1 MGRVVLI
8 NSVLDSQLVYIMSAT
23 QVPQEVIKMIDKRRR
38 SFLWSGDK
46 ETSPAKCLV
55 AWANVCT
62 TKDMGGLGIKDFDTQ
77 NLCLLLNIVHRL
89 HCASSSAWGR
99 WIRQHV
105 DLSNMNAANM
115 GSHWELLRSLL
126 PLYQAL
132 TTVQL
137 GDGRSTSFWSDVWFE
152 DDAFADRF
160 PRLFSHC
167 TKKEASVH
175 QAITSNLAG
184 AFVNRMS
191 AQARDELRQL
201 TTITQGLT
209 LSDEPDTRLSPLSR
223 TKEKLDSSAIYKLL
237 KARGQAAD
245 PASSF
250 IWQNA
255 APPRVQMFIWLLC
268 KGRVQCRANLHRKH
282 IVDSP
287 TCAVCGAAEETA
299 EHIVFH
305 CDFAVQFWSAFGLQS
320 SQNLG
325 SNNLHCI

>member
-1 MGRVVLI
+1 
-8 NSVLDSQLVYIMSAT
+8 
-23 QVPQEVIKMIDKRRR
+23 
-38 SFLWSGDK
+38 
-46 ETSPAKCLV
+46 
-55 AWANVCT
+55 
-62 TKDMGGLGIKDFDTQ
+62 
-77 NLCLLLNIVHRL
+77 
-89 HCASSSAWGR
+89 
-99 WIRQHV
+99 
-105 DLSNMNAANM
+105 
-115 GSHWELLRSLL
+115 
-126 PLYQAL
+126 
-132 TTVQL
+132 
-137 GDGRSTSFWSDVWFE
+137 VWFE

-325 SNNLHCI
+325 SSNLHCIQTIGNLPDAQYNTFIILCYWQLWKRRNGFVFRGEALNLRQVILSSKSEANQWRARMPKRDKRVVDEWCRLFDQAMSF